1 MRKFINKLFIIRL
14 LQRRDAVA
22 FMVAFVLAILIAA
35 FVTEFSSGL
44 QALIQQAF
52 NPSAYLNG
60 DSVRAVDA
68 LYDPIVVLVIQV
80 LVLEVL
86 LQFVLRLRSFFV
98 KK

>member
-35 FVTEFSSGL
+35 FVTEFSNGL
-44 QALIQQAF
+44 QALIRQAF
-52 NPSAYLNG
+52 NPNAYLNG

-80 LVLEVL
+80 LVFEVL